1 MSAAEE
7 EVYRRRKTSRC
18 ENSDTRQRVI
28 GGIGRRKAS
37 STNAIKGRI
46 QQFTLND
53 ALTEDALEDAAFS
66 SDSSRLS
73 SVINSPRVRRSSS
86 NISSRS
92 NSGSIAEIRASRR
105 SRSNSSASSST
116 GSTSSIAGVGVGVS
130 VATTKATSSTTKTLS
145 SKTST
150 TTTTVITTILKTT
163 TTTKSPSITTTP
175 PTPTVATPT
184 TKSPFIPTSTKKT
197 QPTTTTSSPQL
208 AKTSATT
215 FPSSTKLAS
224 PSKYAPSL
232 STSITKARTTPITTT
247 DSSTTNKTSSVVKD
261 ITDSNNVLNRY
272 GAMNTPGRTRRV
284 SVATTTGTE
293 VSQSNLTTP
302 GVKQQRSESTC
313 SLGQDKGSLMRSKQM
328 KWESLA
334 NENET
339 KQSEEKSRTPS
350 LYRRKIS
357 SNDLD
362 LTSAS
367 SGNLTSSSS
376 SNIIKKETEKTT
388 EESLFSRNGTLR
400 NSRSRFRTIADE
412 NDSLDKKLSVAT
424 TVSPPKSV
432 KSSPMVARKPMITKK
447 DDIHSKT
454 EVVSPRKTSHDKLP
468 PPVAPKKSTP
478 PPVAPKKK
486 ISPFHKTSTGI
497 AQLQSQLEKDFDSP
511 ATTITKKTTT
521 SKSSTTSP
529 IIDNINN
536 ARKTS
541 KNNFVSNSTTSLLQQ
556 KNLQQ
561 QKKEKNSATP
571 IISTSTPTTSIA
583 IANND
588 FLANNK
594 KNNNNNN
601 TNKLRDINNNND
613 SSSGGSVDL
622 VKKYFGGDD
631 SETKPEMKP
640 EKPDNKTHNVSPKT
654 SIATSSTGNLHKRFG
669 TDKSA
674 KTSTTTSS
682 GVNKSFDVF
691 KTREENERKN
701 ITSMDEQ
708 KRKEKDGSDKTN
720 DSKVAIKTNTESKL
734 FDENEKSVGFKNPS
748 LVSEENKHSKTSSII
763 PSNKLEN
770 KEKIIDDY
778 HDISHRNSEK
788 TQPQTSLESVSDKK
802 SSDIEIRHDNANYA
816 GTESIA
822 NSSYAVEEFVDHQS
836 GLSQQKRQE
845 GDIFSTENSLHRRTR
860 TAYVNEKSR
869 SLLDPSFDVDDNT
882 KHTNGINC
890 DDAVVVEKKLVE
902 NNSYAKLK
910 TTGHRDRSNTWTT
923 SDSDESIISSDS
935 DQSSSEGKEKT
946 ASTLS
951 LLSNSK
957 YEGRRKLRK
966 KRSTRSK
973 TRPKVFMRRVL
984 TTRSIDTSDGDIL
997 DSNYTSDDFSTSR
1010 SRDIS
1015 SAPESTICESDLNE
1029 NYESLDISLTNKNL
1043 NLSTVK
1049 DNIETQS
1056 TQNNHN
1062 NKILVSEATIK
1073 NSKISELKE
1082 ANRKQKI
1089 YDGSMKSSSMTTISK
1104 PLQQQNLMSV
1114 SSTNMGGSRSEDEG
1128 AKLFNL
1134 HKNRDERIGSV
1145 TSISKVRVIQ
1155 TFNPAPFNPPKKRN
1169 GDHQQIHSPS
1179 YTDFSL
1185 TNNNSRKP
1193 IQASPF
1199 SLLSYGKQS
1208 QDEQIYNN
1216 RQSDEDND
1224 RKARLEKLKQGPFPD
1239 GEKPFQLTSKS
1250 QIPDEE
1256 SKKAEEILES
1266 LPNSPFY
1273 MSERLV
1279 QDICNTNEKKM
1290 QSKST
1295 GSLAKTNNHIYISKD
1310 IDIEGDF
1317 SPASSPFKLPKSQS
1331 FNEAIDLQQAK
1342 NSEFIAPPENFKD
1355 EVLQPNPATSKKI
1368 MSRPP
1373 LDFSSKTFGLI
1384 DDIDEDRA
1392 FEENPSNGGLRR
1404 PSYLRAQDSEEN
1416 ADEIIPKVPPPPGDA
1431 DGQDSKVNKKRLR
1444 RPGLPKISTSTIVKG
1459 DDLQKTPGSVE
1470 DQSKFFIKF

>member
-37 STNAIKGRI
+37 GTNAIKGRI

-53 ALTEDALEDAAFS
+53 ALGGDALEDGAFS

-116 GSTSSIAGVGVGVS
+116 GSTSSIAGVSVS
-130 VATTKATSSTTKTLS
+130 TTKTTSSTTTTATS
-145 SKTST
+145 SFKPSAATST
-150 TTTTVITTILKTT
+150 ARSATA
-163 TTTKSPSITTTP
+163 TKSPSITTTP
-175 PTPTVATPT
+175 PTPTAAIPT
-184 TKSPFIPTSTKKT
+184 TRSPFIPKSTIAS
-197 QPTTTTSSPQL
+197 TTKIDSSHV
-208 AKTSATT
+208 AKTSTST
-215 FPSSTKLAS
+215 FPSSTRLAS
-224 PSKYAPSL
+224 PSKYATSL
-232 STSITKARTTPITTT
+232 TTSTTKTRTTPTTT
-247 DSSTTNKTSSVVKD
+247 APKDVSTSNKTSPSVGKD
-261 ITDSNNVLNRY
+261 ITDNSSNVLNRY
-272 GAMNTPGRTRRV
+272 GAMNTPGRSRRV
-284 SVATTTGTE
+284 SVATTTGKE
-293 VSQSNLTTP
+293 VSQNNMTTP
-302 GVKQQRSESTC
+302 GIKQQRSESTS
-313 SLGQDKGSLMRSKQM
+313 SLGQGSLMRSKQM
-328 KWESLA
+328 KWENLA
-334 NENET
+334 SENET
-339 KQSEEKSRTPS
+339 KHSEEKSRTPS

-367 SGNLTSSSS
+367 SGSFSSSS
-376 SNIIKKETEKTT
+376 SNIKKETT
-388 EESLFSRNGTLR
+388 EDTADESLFLRNGTLR
-400 NSRSRFRTIADE
+400 GSRRFRTIADE
-412 NDSLDKKLSVAT
+412 KESSDKKLSVT
-424 TVSPPKSV
+424 SSTSPPKSM
-432 KSSPMVARKPMITKK
+432 KSPSPIVARKPSMPKK
-447 DDIHSKT
+447 DENQSKT
-454 EVVSPRKTSHDKLP
+454 DTVSSLRKTSNDKVLP
-468 PPVAPKKSTP
+468 PTVPAKKNSP

-511 ATTITKKTTT
+511 VTTSSKTTT
-521 SKSSTTSP
+521 QKCSTTSQP
-529 IIDNINN
+529 SFIDNINST
-536 ARKTS
+536 RKTS
-541 KNNFVSNSTTSLLQQ
+541 KSNFESNSTTTTPSLLQ
-556 KNLQQ
+556 KHLQQ
-561 QKKEKNSATP
+561 QQRKEKNSVPSTTTTTTAT
-571 IISTSTPTTSIA
+571 TTTM
-583 IANND
+583 ANND

-594 KNNNNNN
+594 NNN
-601 TNKLRDINNNND
+601 TINKNKLRDINNNND

-631 SETKPEMKP
+631 SDN
-640 EKPDNKTHNVSPKT
+640 KPDTEPDDKTQNHISSGT
-654 SIATSSTGNLHKRFG
+654 SIPASTNSTGIPHKRFG
-669 TDKSA
+669 TDKGA
-674 KTSTTTSS
+674 KTSTTTSSS

-691 KTREENERKN
+691 KTRDTNERKN
-701 ITSMDEQ
+701 VTSRDEL
-708 KRKEKDGSDKTN
+708 KGKEKDGSDVTN
-720 DSKVAIKTNTESKL
+720 ETKVALKNTEANKL
-734 FDENEKSVGFKNPS
+734 LDENKKSLGFKNS
-748 LVSEENKHSKTSSII
+748 VVFEENKHSGKSSII
-763 PSNKLEN
+763 PTNNLRSMK
-770 KEKIIDDY
+770 KIIDDC
-778 HDISHRNSEK
+778 DILQKNTEK
-788 TQPQTSLESVSDKK
+788 TPPQTSLESFSDKK
-802 SSDIEIRHDNANYA
+802 SSDIRIRHDNANYA

-822 NSSYAVEEFVDHQS
+822 NSSYTVEEFVDDQS

-860 TAYVNEKSR
+860 IAYVNEKSR
-869 SLLDPSFDVDDNT
+869 SLLDPSFDVYDNT

-890 DDAVVVEKKLVE
+890 DDAVVEKKFVE

-957 YEGRRKLRK
+957 YEGRRRLTK
-966 KRSTRSK
+966 KRSKRSK
-973 TRPKVFMRRVL
+973 TRPKVFMRKVQ
-984 TTRSIDTSDGDIL
+984 TACSIDTSDGDIL
-997 DSNYTSDDFSTSR
+997 ESNYTSDDFSTSR

-1049 DNIETQS
+1049 DNIGTQS
-1056 TQNNHN
+1056 IENNHN

-1073 NSKISELKE
+1073 NTKIAELKE

-1104 PLQQQNLMSV
+1104 PLQQQNLMSF

-1128 AKLFNL
+1128 AKLINL
-1134 HKNRDERIGSV
+1134 HKNKDERIGSV

-1155 TFNPAPFNPPKKRN
+1155 TFNPAPFNPMKKRN

-1179 YTDFSL
+1179 YTEFTSS
-1185 TNNNSRKP
+1185 TNNNSIKP

-1199 SLLSYGKQS
+1199 SL
-1208 QDEQIYNN
+1208 DI
-1216 RQSDEDND
+1216 D
-1224 RKARLEKLKQGPFPD
+1224 RKTRLEKLKQGPFPD

-1250 QIPDEE
+1250 QIQDEE

-1279 QDICNTNEKKM
+1279 RDICNTNENIM

-1295 GSLAKTNNHIYISKD
+1295 GSLAKSNNHIYIEKD
-1310 IDIEGDF
+1310 NDTDGDF

-1331 FNEAIDLQQAK
+1331 FNEAIDLQET
-1342 NSEFIAPPENFKD
+1342 NNTEFIAPTEKFKD
-1355 EVLQPNPATSKKI
+1355 DDLQPSPSTPKRI

-1373 LDFSSKTFGLI
+1373 IDFSSKTFSPI
-1384 DDIDEDRA
+1384 DDIIEDRT
-1392 FEENPSNGGLRR
+1392 FEENPSNVGLRR

-1416 ADEIIPKVPPPPGDA
+1416 SDEVIPKVPPPPNDA
-1431 DGQDSKVNKKRLR
+1431 DGQDSKVRKRPK
-1444 RPGLPKISTSTIVKG
+1444 RPGLPTISTSTIVTG
-1459 DDLQKTPGSVE
+1459 GDLQKTVGPVE
-1470 DQSKFFIKF
+1470 DQRKLFLIFYTLYL